1 MIILPP
7 LKDAD
12 HPKRTARRARKRA
25 TTVPRRRSSRPSSTI
40 LSATAGSR
48 STLSSTATRARMYFD
63 SSRSCV
69 TDDREL
75 GQAAVPTY
83 FISRD
88 QTFEAMRGDAVTC
101 SACRKACERRLRAHT
116 PPLPEGPFDLLLIDL
131 PLAWRG
137 RSPKGEG
144 RSPQRHYGT
153 SESMSASGLLRPRQ
167 VLSEPCRKA
176 CTAADPASIPS

>member
-1 MIILPP
+1 LFILPP

-116 PPLPEGPFDLLLIDL
+116 RRPLRSTAYRPASGMAWTQPQRGGALAPAPLRDLREYVCERVAATAAS
-131 PLAWRG
+131 PKRAMPKGVHRG
-137 RSPKGEG
+137 RS
-144 RSPQRHYGT
+144 
-153 SESMSASGLLRPRQ
+153 
-167 VLSEPCRKA
+167 RKH
-176 CTAADPASIPS
+176 PIIG